1 MNKKR
6 LGFLSLYGFGRG
18 QCYVTLCYAKMLIDN
33 YDIYILKQ
41 GNNPIAEEFKT
52 IDVNITEHPS
62 YFVKPEVFKE
72 WITKNKLDAIVFNEY
87 NQWESDGN
95 NLVKLANDLGVKTY
109 GYLVW
114 EKFGR
119 VDDYKDYSRLLAQ
132 TRSFERFF
140 RVNRI
145 RNFSYV
151 PYSIDLKEFPKQE
164 RNKNEK
170 FTFFHPGGFG
180 GYLNR
185 KNTWA
190 VIEAFESLDKADECN
205 LIITSQKPLQFNREV
220 HPNIEI
226 INKDLSRKEL
236 IGLYYKA
243 DAIVLPSKW
252 ETVGLPILESLAS
265 GTPVI
270 TSNIPPM
277 NEFIKEGLNGY
288 LCTPTITRYQGVSV
302 SVAEV
307 DPVEIK
313 KKMENIMANELL
325 YEVLCKNSRK
335 IVEDLY
341 DAEKNKKYFLEM
353 LNEQKI

>member
-1 MNKKR
+1 MISP
-6 LGFLSLYGFGRG
+6 G
-18 QCYVTLCYAKMLIDN
+18 
-33 YDIYILKQ
+33 DIE
-41 GNNPIAEEFKT
+41 G
-52 IDVNITEHPS
+52 
-62 YFVKPEVFKE
+62 
-72 WITKNKLDAIVFNEY
+72 
-87 NQWESDGN
+87 
-95 NLVKLANDLGVKTY
+95 
-109 GYLVW
+109 
-114 EKFGR
+114 
-119 VDDYKDYSRLLAQ
+119 
-132 TRSFERFF
+132 
-140 RVNRI
+140 
-145 RNFSYV
+145 
-151 PYSIDLKEFPKQE
+151 KQE

-190 VIEAFESLDKADECN
+190 VIEAFESLDKADECK
-205 LIITSQKPLQFNREV
+205 LIITSQKTLQFNREV